1 MNLKSAIIISVSIL
15 LLSPNIYAQ
24 TEKKKRKSKN
34 QKIEIAWE
42 AYDTLSTFSIDS
54 INISILQ
61 GYWEAYKGLYKFGDV
76 INGMDLTKPM
86 IVEVKDSTYRR
97 NTNSEFYDFKI
108 EKNMI
113 IKYNTEKVDIGYI
126 NKLTENE
133 LTISWKNNQN
143 YTRYYYKK

>member
-1 MNLKSAIIISVSIL
+1 M
-15 LLSPNIYAQ
+15 
-24 TEKKKRKSKN
+24 
-34 QKIEIAWE
+34 E
-42 AYDTLSTFSIDS
+42 AYDTLSTISIDS
-54 INISILQ
+54 INISVLQ

-86 IVEVKDSTYRR
+86 IVEFKDATYRR

-113 IKYNTEKVDIGYI
+113 IKYNTDKVDIGFI